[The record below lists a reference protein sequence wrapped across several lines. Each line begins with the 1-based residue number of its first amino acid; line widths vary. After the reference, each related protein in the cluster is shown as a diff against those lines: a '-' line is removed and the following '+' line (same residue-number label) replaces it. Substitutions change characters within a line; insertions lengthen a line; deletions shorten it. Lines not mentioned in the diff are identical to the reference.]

1 MLYYRGDAG
10 IPNRCFTFAIVGTR
24 RPSAYGVEATAS
36 IAGELARA
44 GVALVSGLAT
54 GLDSESHKAAVQAG
68 APTVACIAFGHDQ
81 CYPAANRTLKG
92 VIERQGLV
100 LSEYPPGTPPQRG
113 YFLQRNRLI
122 AGLSRGLCV
131 AEARRRSG
139 TMNTVAAALA
149 AGRDVFSVPGSIFS
163 PLCEGTNQL
172 LREGAVP
179 ARITERT
186 KT

>member
-1 MLYYRGDAG
+1 MDL
-10 IPNRCFTFAIVGTR
+10 
-24 RPSAYGVEATAS
+24 E
-36 IAGELARA
+36 
-44 GVALVSGLAT
+44 GL
-54 GLDSESHKAAVQAG
+54 L
-68 APTVACIAFGHDQ
+68 
-81 CYPAANRTLKG
+81 
-92 VIERQGLV
+92 

-179 ARITERT
+179 AVSGADILLWYGLAQPEQPEKAKPDGAPLSLDAQRMRDAMSAAAPLPLDALCAKTGLPPPKAMAALTELELAGFSRQLAGRQFQL
-186 KT
+186 K